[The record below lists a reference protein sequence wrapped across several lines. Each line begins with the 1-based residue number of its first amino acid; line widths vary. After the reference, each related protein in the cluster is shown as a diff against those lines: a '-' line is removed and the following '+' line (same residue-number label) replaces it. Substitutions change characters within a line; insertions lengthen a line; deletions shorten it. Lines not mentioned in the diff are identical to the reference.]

1 MQYWKRRKKT
11 RRKKAEVKIDIYR
24 IINEYH
30 GDEPWEPNSVKDD
43 YKEFK
48 DYTYNVK
55 MSLKDIN
62 YLLDLLN
69 DYGRE
74 TNGAY
79 CAKARFW
86 KILLDSG
93 VNIEVKEKSE
103 SRKYADE
110 NGIEKTFDYK
120 TERMFARPPF
130 GCVKNRDKGTCELNK
145 GKGCDLCEFN
155 CIKELELSSK
165 SAYANPNF
173 VGFEK
178 LGVNK

>member
-1 MQYWKRRKKT
+1 M
-11 RRKKAEVKIDIYR
+11 IDIYD
-24 IINEYH
+24 IIQKYR
-30 GDEPWEPNSVKDD
+30 GDEPWEPDSVKED

-48 DYTYNVK
+48 DYTYDVK
-55 MSLKDIN
+55 MSLMDIN

-79 CAKARFW
+79 GAKARFW

-93 VNIEVKEKSE
+93 VNIEVKEKSTLQ
-103 SRKYADE
+103 KYADE

-130 GCVKNRDKGTCELNK
+130 GCVKNLDRKTCKLNK
-145 GKGCDLCEFN
+145 TKGCDICEFN
-155 CIKELELSSK
+155 CIEELNLSGK

-173 VGFEK
+173 VGFDN
-178 LGVNK
+178 L

>member
-1 MQYWKRRKKT
+1 MT
-11 RRKKAEVKIDIYR
+11 DIYK
-24 IINEYH
+24 IIQENY
-30 GDEPWEPNSVKDD
+30 GDKPWEPDDVKDD

-48 DYTYNVK
+48 DYTYDVQ

-62 YLLDLLN
+62 YLLYLLD

-79 CAKARFW
+79 CTKARFW

-93 VNIEVKEKSE
+93 VKIEVKERTVNWDNDKFF
-103 SRKYADE
+103 KV
-110 NGIEKTFDYK
+110 
-120 TERMFARPPF
+120 ERMFARPPF
-130 GCVKNRDKGTCELNK
+130 GCVKNRDKNTCELNK
-145 GKGCDLCEFN
+145 AKGCDICEFN
-155 CIKELELSSK
+155 CIGELEPSGK

-178 LGVNK
+178 LSVNK

>member
-1 MQYWKRRKKT
+1 MTNIY
-11 RRKKAEVKIDIYR
+11 DIIR
-24 IINEYH
+24 EYH
-30 GDEPWEPNSVKDD
+30 GDEPWEPDSVKDD

-62 YLLDLLN
+62 YLLDILN

-93 VNIEVKEKSE
+93 VNIEVKEKVE
-103 SRKYADE
+103 KYAGLE
-110 NGIEKTFDYK
+110 FSH
-120 TERMFARPPF
+120 ERIFARPPF
-130 GCVKNRDKGTCELNK
+130 GCVKNMDRKTCGLNK
-145 GKGCDLCEFN
+145 SKGCDICEFN
-155 CIKELELSSK
+155 CLEELQLSGK
-165 SAYANPNF
+165 SSYANPNF
-173 VGFEK
+173 VRFEQIVK
-178 LGVNK
+178 EGMK

>member
-1 MQYWKRRKKT
+1 MT
-11 RRKKAEVKIDIYR
+11 DIYK
-24 IINEYH
+24 IIRENY
-30 GDEPWEPNSVKDD
+30 GDEPWEPRDVEDD

-48 DYTYNVK
+48 DYTYDVK
-55 MSLKDIN
+55 MSIKDIN

-93 VNIEVKEKSE
+93 VKLEVKERTE
-103 SRKYADE
+103 QGAYTDCDGNERQCTYTA
-110 NGIEKTFDYK
+110 
-120 TERMFARPPF
+120 ERMFARPPF

-145 GKGCDLCEFN
+145 AKGCDACEFN
-155 CIKELELSSK
+155 CVEELELSGK

>member
-1 MQYWKRRKKT
+1 MTNIHKT
-11 RRKKAEVKIDIYR
+11 IYKYDGEKA
-24 IINEYH
+24 
-30 GDEPWEPNSVKDD
+30 WEPDSVKED
-43 YKEFK
+43 YSDFK
-48 DYTYNVK
+48 DYTYDIK

-62 YLLDLLN
+62 YLLNLLN
-69 DYGRE
+69 DYGSA

-93 VNIEVKEKSE
+93 VHIEVKEKTEQRTYS
-103 SRKYADE
+103 DE
-110 NGIEKTFDYK
+110 NGNLKKIDWT

-130 GCVKNRDKGTCELNK
+130 GCVKNMNKDVCELNK
-145 GKGCDLCEFN
+145 SKGCDVCEFN
-155 CIKELELSSK
+155 CIEELELSGK

-178 LGVNK
+178 LGVNT

>member
-1 MQYWKRRKKT
+1 MT
-11 RRKKAEVKIDIYR
+11 DIYE
-24 IINEYH
+24 IIKNYH
-30 GDEPWEPNSVKDD
+30 GDEPWEPQQVEDD

-93 VNIEVKEKSE
+93 VNIEV
-103 SRKYADE
+103 R
-110 NGIEKTFDYK
+110 EKTEQCTYPDK
-120 TERMFARPPF
+120 NGNPKTIDWTTERMFARPPF
-130 GCVKNRDKGTCELNK
+130 GCVKNNDKKTCI
-145 GKGCDLCEFN
+145 GCDTCEFN
-155 CIKELELSSK
+155 CIEELELSGK

-173 VGFEK
+173 IRFPRSAASTGD
-178 LGVNK
+178 

>member
-1 MQYWKRRKKT
+1 MT
-11 RRKKAEVKIDIYR
+11 DIYK
-24 IINEYH
+24 IIQENY
-30 GDEPWEPNSVKDD
+30 GDKPWEPDDVKDD

-48 DYTYNVK
+48 DYTYDVK

-62 YLLDLLN
+62 YLLYLLN

-79 CAKARFW
+79 CTKARFW

-93 VNIEVKEKSE
+93 VKIEVKEKPVSQ
-103 SRKYADE
+103 KYVDE

-120 TERMFARPPF
+120 IERMFARPPF
-130 GCVKNRDKGTCELNK
+130 GCVKNRDKKTCELNK
-145 GKGCDLCEFN
+145 TKGCDICEFN
-155 CIKELELSSK
+155 CIEELDLSGK
-165 SAYANPNF
+165 SANANPNL
-173 VGFEK
+173 VGFEH

>member
-1 MQYWKRRKKT
+1 M
-11 RRKKAEVKIDIYR
+11 IDIYD
-24 IINEYH
+24 IIRKYR
-30 GDEPWEPNSVKDD
+30 GDEPYEPDSVKDD

-48 DYTYNVK
+48 DYTYDVK

-62 YLLDLLN
+62 YLLDLLD

-79 CAKARFW
+79 SAKARFW

-93 VNIEVKEKSE
+93 VKIEVKEKT
-103 SRKYADE
+103 KMY
-110 NGIEKTFDYK
+110 NGHEFKD
-120 TERMFARPPF
+120 ERMFARPPF
-130 GCVKNRDKGTCELNK
+130 GCVKNCDKGTCELRK
-145 GKGCDLCEFN
+145 SKGCDICEFN
-155 CIKELELSSK
+155 CVEELELSGK

-178 LGVNK
+178 IAKENKE

>member
-1 MQYWKRRKKT
+1 MT
-11 RRKKAEVKIDIYR
+11 DIYD
-24 IINEYH
+24 IIRKYRGN
-30 GDEPWEPNSVKDD
+30 EPWEPDSVKED

-62 YLLDLLN
+62 YLFDLLN
-69 DYGRE
+69 AYGNLA
-74 TNGAY
+74 NGAY

-93 VNIEVKEKSE
+93 VNIEVKEKST
-103 SRKYADE
+103 SQKYMDE
-110 NGIEKTFDYK
+110 NGIEKIFDYK

-130 GCVKNRDKGTCELNK
+130 GCVKNQDKKTCL
-145 GKGCDLCEFN
+145 GCDTCEFN
-155 CIKELELSSK
+155 CIEELELTGK

-178 LGVNK
+178 LGVNT

>member
-1 MQYWKRRKKT
+1 MT
-11 RRKKAEVKIDIYR
+11 DIYK
-24 IINEYH
+24 IIQENY
-30 GDEPWEPNSVKDD
+30 GDEPWEPRDVEED

-48 DYTYNVK
+48 DYTYDVK
-55 MSLKDIN
+55 MSIKDIN

-93 VNIEVKEKSE
+93 VNIEVKEKTE
-103 SRKYADE
+103 QRTYPDK
-110 NGIEKTFDYK
+110 NRNPKTIDWT

-145 GKGCDLCEFN
+145 VKGCDACKFN
-155 CIKELELSSK
+155 CIEELEPSGK
-165 SAYANPNF
+165 SANANPNF
-173 VGFEK
+173 VGLEK
-178 LGVNK
+178 PSVNM

>member
-1 MQYWKRRKKT
+1 MT
-11 RRKKAEVKIDIYR
+11 DIYS
-24 IINEYH
+24 IIKEYR
-30 GDEPWEPNSVKDD
+30 GDEPWEPDSVKDD
-43 YKEFK
+43 YREFK

-55 MSLKDIN
+55 MNLKDIN

-93 VNIEVKEKSE
+93 VHLEVKEKPV
-103 SRKYADE
+103 KYDGVE
-110 NGIEKTFDYK
+110 FKE
-120 TERMFARPPF
+120 ERMFARPPF
-130 GCVKNRDKGTCELNK
+130 GCVKNNDKKTCI
-145 GKGCDLCEFN
+145 GCDTCEFN
-155 CIKELELSSK
+155 CLEELQLTGK

>member
-1 MQYWKRRKKT
+1 MT
-11 RRKKAEVKIDIYR
+11 DIYD
-24 IINEYH
+24 IIQKYH
-30 GDEPWEPNSVKDD
+30 GDEPWEPEAVKDD

-48 DYTYNVK
+48 DYTYDVK

-62 YLLDLLN
+62 YLLDILN

-79 CAKARFW
+79 YAKARFW

-93 VNIEVKEKSE
+93 VNIEVREKIKPL
-103 SRKYADE
+103 RYTDK
-110 NGIEKTFDYK
+110 NGFEKTLDYK

-130 GCVKNRDKGTCELNK
+130 GCVKNLVRKTCELSK
-145 GKGCDLCEFN
+145 SKGCDICEFN
-155 CIKELELSSK
+155 CIEELELSGK

-173 VGFEK
+173 VGFDK
-178 LGVNK
+178 LGINT

>member
-1 MQYWKRRKKT
+1 MT
-11 RRKKAEVKIDIYR
+11 DIYK
-24 IINEYH
+24 IIQENY
-30 GDEPWEPNSVKDD
+30 GDEPWEPRDVEED

-48 DYTYNVK
+48 DYTYDVK
-55 MSLKDIN
+55 MSIKDIN

-93 VNIEVKEKSE
+93 VNIEVKEKTE
-103 SRKYADE
+103 QRTYPDKNRNPKMMDW
-110 NGIEKTFDYK
+110 T

-130 GCVKNRDKGTCELNK
+130 GCVKNRDKGTCELSK
-145 GKGCDLCEFN
+145 SKGCDICEFN
-155 CIKELELSSK
+155 CVEELELSGK
-165 SAYANPNF
+165 SANANPNF

>member
-1 MQYWKRRKKT
+1 MT
-11 RRKKAEVKIDIYR
+11 DIHKIIQGNY
-24 IINEYH
+24 
-30 GDEPWEPNSVKDD
+30 GDKPWEPDEVKDD

-48 DYTYNVK
+48 DYTYDVQ

-62 YLLDLLN
+62 YLLYLLD

-79 CAKARFW
+79 CTKARFW

-93 VNIEVKEKSE
+93 VKIEVKERTVNWDDDKFF
-103 SRKYADE
+103 KV
-110 NGIEKTFDYK
+110 
-120 TERMFARPPF
+120 ERMFARPPF
-130 GCVKNRDKGTCELNK
+130 GCVKNQDKNTCELNK
-145 GKGCDLCEFN
+145 AKGCDICEFN
-155 CIKELELSSK
+155 CIEELEPSGK

-178 LGVNK
+178 LSVNK

>member
-1 MQYWKRRKKT
+1 MT
-11 RRKKAEVKIDIYR
+11 DIYK
-24 IINEYH
+24 IIQENC
-30 GDEPWEPNSVKDD
+30 GDEPWEPHDVEND

-48 DYTYNVK
+48 DYTYDVK
-55 MSLKDIN
+55 MSLRDIN

-93 VNIEVKEKSE
+93 VKIEVKEKTKCDTYIDHDGNE
-103 SRKYADE
+103 HHCNY
-110 NGIEKTFDYK
+110 IE
-120 TERMFARPPF
+120 ERMFARPPF
-130 GCVKNRDKGTCELNK
+130 GCT
-145 GKGCDLCEFN
+145 KGCDKSGCELSKSKGCDACEFN
-155 CIKELELSSK
+155 CVEELELSGE
-165 SAYANPNF
+165 SANANPNF
-173 VGFEK
+173 IGLKK

>member
-1 MQYWKRRKKT
+1 MT
-11 RRKKAEVKIDIYR
+11 DIYD
-24 IINEYH
+24 IIKRCY
-30 GDEPWEPNSVKDD
+30 GDEPWEPDSVQDD
-43 YKEFK
+43 YSDFK

-62 YLLDLLN
+62 HLLDLLN

-79 CAKARFW
+79 CTKARFW

-93 VNIEVKEKSE
+93 VHIEVKEKTE
-103 SRKYADE
+103 QLTYPDK
-110 NGIEKTFDYK
+110 NGNLKKMDWTS
-120 TERMFARPPF
+120 ERMFARPPF
-130 GCVKNRDKGTCELNK
+130 GCVKNRDKNVCELNK
-145 GKGCDLCEFN
+145 SKGCDVCEFN
-155 CIKELELSSK
+155 CIEELELSGK

-178 LGVNK
+178 FGVNT

>member
-1 MQYWKRRKKT
+1 M
-11 RRKKAEVKIDIYR
+11 IDIHDIIQKYR
-24 IINEYH
+24 
-30 GDEPWEPNSVKDD
+30 GDEPWEPDSVKDD

-48 DYTYNVK
+48 DYTYDVK

-62 YLLDLLN
+62 YLLDIL
-69 DYGRE
+69 DAYGNLA
-74 TNGAY
+74 NGAY

-93 VNIEVKEKSE
+93 VHLEVKEKPI
-103 SRKYADE
+103 R
-110 NGIEKTFDYK
+110 
-120 TERMFARPPF
+120 RMFARPPF
-130 GCVKNRDKGTCELNK
+130 GCVKNMDRNTCELNK
-145 GKGCDLCEFN
+145 SRGCDTCEFN
-155 CIKELELSSK
+155 CIEELELSGM

>member
-1 MQYWKRRKKT
+1 MINIYDIIRK
-11 RRKKAEVKIDIYR
+11 
-24 IINEYH
+24 YH
-30 GDEPWEPNSVKDD
+30 GDKPWEPDSVKED

-48 DYTYNVK
+48 DYTYDVK

-79 CAKARFW
+79 YSKARFW

-93 VNIEVKEKSE
+93 VNIEVKEKSAPK
-103 SRKYADE
+103 KYTDE

-130 GCVKNRDKGTCELNK
+130 GCVKNQNRNTCELNK
-145 GKGCDLCEFN
+145 AKECDICEFN
-155 CIKELELSSK
+155 CIEELKLSGK

-178 LGVNK
+178 LDVNK

>member
-1 MQYWKRRKKT
+1 MT
-11 RRKKAEVKIDIYR
+11 DIHE
-24 IINEYH
+24 IIKEYQ
-30 GDEPWEPNSVKDD
+30 GDEPWEPDSVKED

-93 VNIEVKEKSE
+93 VNIEVKEKTE
-103 SRKYADE
+103 QRTYPGK
-110 NGIEKTFDYK
+110 NGNPKTMDWT

-130 GCVKNRDKGTCELNK
+130 GCVKNRDKSSCELSK
-145 GKGCDLCEFN
+145 SKGCDVCEFN
-155 CIKELELSSK
+155 CLEELQLSGK
-165 SAYANPNF
+165 SANANPNWH
-173 VGFEK
+173 GFEK
-178 LGVNK
+178 LGLNT